1 MFGGPPKYFPTQSG
15 GGALIFLIS
24 QGGGESYKPTR
35 LCKSSRLYSL
45 DSRHGEGALHLFM

>member
-24 QGGGESYKPTR
+24 QGGGGKAINLQGYVRAPDCTP
-35 LCKSSRLYSL
+35 
-45 DSRHGEGALHLFM
+45 